1 MSIIPFE
8 AELSS
13 LYVLFNVNRDGDGDG
28 DGDGVIQPANRF
40 MSHLAEVDLTM

>member
-13 LYVLFNVNRDGDGDG
+13 LYALFNVNKDR
-28 DGDGVIQPANRF
+28 DGVIQPANRF

>member
-13 LYVLFNVNRDGDGDG
+13 LYALFNINEDRDKN
-28 DGDGVIQPANRF
+28 GDGVIQPANRCL
-40 MSHLAEVDLTM
+40 SHLAEVDLSM

>member
-13 LYVLFNVNRDGDGDG
+13 LYALFNVNRDRDG

>member
-13 LYVLFNVNRDGDGDG
+13 LYALFNVNRDR

>member
-13 LYVLFNVNRDGDGDG
+13 LYALFNVNGDR
-28 DGDGVIQPANRF
+28 DGVIQAANRCL
-40 MSHLAEVDLTM
+40 SHLAEWT